1 MKSRFLVIFA
11 FLLTAL
17 LLTACPPTTPRNQAP
32 YVGQVT
38 QILEDDLATPA
49 HDLSLASSQA
59 IDYSMYPP
67 GTVFFTNEDGSLAN
81 TRIVP
86 ELSQPEWDAQN
97 FPKGFSTTLIAGHWK
112 KFHLGLPR
120 LRRVTWWT

>member
-1 MKSRFLVIFA
+1 MKPRFLVILA

-38 QILEDDLATPA
+38 QILEDDLTTPA

-67 GTVFFTNEDGSLAN
+67 GTVFLINSDGSRTT

-86 ELSQPEWDAQN
+86 ELSQPEWDAPG
-97 FPKGFSTTLIAGHWK
+97 FPEGLQHHAGCRSLEEVSYW
-112 KFHLGLPR
+112 GRPR
-120 LRRVTWWT
+120 